1 MDNHQITTSGEKI
14 FGINTEFHRFGLIS
28 AILLIVGV
36 AGGLA
41 VGLGAIEN
49 VLSLTLVVI
58 PTMTTLSLLLAVA
71 PMKYIMAAG
80 GVSLI
85 GDVMFITYFLLT

>member
-1 MDNHQITTSGEKI
+1 MESNQITTTGEKI

-49 VLSLTLVVI
+49 VISLSLVVI

-71 PMKYIMAAG
+71 PMKYIIASG
-80 GVSLI
+80 GVCLI
-85 GDVMFITYFLLT
+85 VDVMFITYFLLT

>member
-28 AILLIVGV
+28 AILLVVGV

-85 GDVMFITYFLLT
+85 VDVMFITYFLLT

>member
-1 MDNHQITTSGEKI
+1 MDNHQITTSGENI

-85 GDVMFITYFLLT
+85 VDVMFITYFLLT

>member
-1 MDNHQITTSGEKI
+1 MNNDQITATGEKI

-41 VGLGAIEN
+41 VGLGAIES
-49 VLSLTLVVI
+49 VWSLTLIVI

-71 PMKYIMAAG
+71 PMKYIIAAG

-85 GDVMFITYFLLT
+85 LDVMFITYYLLT